1 MCVDLPGLM
10 RPSLNF
16 QSLITPKM
24 TNTKTESTSSATV
37 ATPRATKRR
46 QAELAKPERDTKNRQ
61 DIRLGYLIHDVS
73 RLRRKAFDEIV
84 KPLGV
89 TRAQWWIIAHLARHD
104 GMVQTQLAQMLD
116 VGKASLGALLD
127 RLEATEFIERRPEP
141 TDRRAKRVFLTKNSH
156 QLLEQL
162 VAAESAFNA
171 TILANLTE
179 KDRSELVR
187 LLSSIKDALSG
198 MSLGEASN
206 GE

>member
-1 MCVDLPGLM
+1 MEHMDLMQTP
-10 RPSLNF
+10 PSLDS
-16 QSLITPKM
+16 QSEATM
-24 TNTKTESTSSATV
+24 TDTNTDTAQTAATENARP
-37 ATPRATKRR
+37 AKRR
-46 QAELAKPERDTKNRQ
+46 QAEPAKADRDAKNRL
-61 DIRLGYLIHDVS
+61 DIKLGYLIHDVS

-162 VAAESAFNA
+162 LAAETAFNA
-171 TILANLTE
+171 TILADLTD

-187 LLSSIKDALSG
+187 LLSTIKDALSG
-198 MSLGEASN
+198 MSLGESN
-206 GE
+206 GEE